1 MKKLIKCFVTHI
13 PRKYLIRFSKLFSI
27 LVAPFYYGNKHE
39 CPICGGKFRKMLP
52 YGNKS
57 TENRLCPKCLSL
69 ERHRLIWLYLNTQ
82 TNWFE
87 QPLHVLHIA
96 PEQPFIKRFRKNKN
110 WTYITADLESPLA
123 DVKMDIRKMPF
134 NNEQFD
140 LVICNHVL
148 EHIDDDKKAMSE
160 IFRVLKT
167 NGKAILQVPINYEL
181 TNTYENSNI
190 TDPKER
196 TIHFGQYDHV
206 RVYGT
211 DYPERLSNI
220 GFLVD
225 INKFVQQLSDNEI
238 ERYRLDR
245 KELIY
250 IAYKP

>member
-1 MKKLIKCFVTHI
+1 MKKLIKYIVTHI
-13 PRKYLIRFSKLFSI
+13 PRKYLIRFGKLLI
-27 LVAPFYYGNKHE
+27 LVTPFYYGNKHE

-52 YGNKS
+52 YGNKGIK
-57 TENRLCPKCLSL
+57 NRLCPKCLSL
-69 ERHRLIWLYLNTQ
+69 ERHRLLWLYLTTQ
-82 TNWFE
+82 TKWLD
-87 QPLHVLHIA
+87 QPLNVLHIA

-123 DVKMDIRKMPF
+123 DVKMDIRQMPF

-140 LVICNHVL
+140 IVICNHVL

-167 NGKAILQVPINYEL
+167 KGKAILQVPINYEL
-181 TNTYENSNI
+181 SNTYENPNI
-190 TDPKER
+190 TNPKER

-211 DYPERLSNI
+211 DYPQRLSSI
-220 GFLVD
+220 GFNVD
-225 INKFVQQLSDNEI
+225 INKFVQQLSDIEI
-238 ERYRLDR
+238 EKYRLDPN
-245 KELIY
+245 ELIY

>member
-1 MKKLIKCFVTHI
+1 MKKIIKFVVTHI

-27 LVAPFYYGNKHE
+27 LVVPFYYGNKHE
-39 CPICGGKFRKMLP
+39 CPICGGKFRKLLP
-52 YGNKS
+52 YGNKGA
-57 TENRLCPKCLSL
+57 ENRLCPKCLSL
-69 ERHRLIWLYLNTQ
+69 ERHRLMWLYLTTQ

-96 PEQPFIKRFRKNKN
+96 PEQPFIKRFKRNKN
-110 WTYITADLESPLA
+110 WTYVTADLESPLA
-123 DVKMDIRKMPF
+123 DVKMDIRQMPF
-134 NNEQFD
+134 NNDQFD

-148 EHIDDDKKAMSE
+148 EHIDDDRKAMSE
-160 IFRVLKT
+160 IFRVLKP
-167 NGKAILQVPINYEL
+167 NGKAILQVPIDYEL
-181 TNTYENSNI
+181 TKTYEDPNI

-211 DYPERLSNI
+211 DYPERLSDI
-220 GFLVD
+220 GFRVD

-238 ERYRLDR
+238 EKYRLDR